1 MPEARAAAMSDDHSV
16 TRVLTILGS
25 GETSPT
31 MVTPHQRLFSRL
43 GPDARAVLLDT
54 PYGFQENAD
63 ELTEKAQ
70 QFFRE
75 SVGRT
80 VEAVTF
86 RSAPAPDPAAHAVE
100 MARLRAA
107 DWIFA
112 GPGSPSYALR
122 TWSGSPVPDALHA
135 RLLEGGA
142 VTFASAAALTLGLV
156 TIPVY
161 EIYKVGEDPHW
172 LEGLDVLGRATG
184 LRAAVVP
191 HWNNAEGGTH
201 DTRFCWQG
209 ERRLTV
215 LESLLPD
222 DAFVLGV
229 DEHTG
234 LVIDLDSGACEVV
247 GRGTVVVRV
256 HGDEWVVPTGETISL
271 EQIAGHGRSAGTA
284 APMAPSGEPAP
295 SAAETED
302 TDAFADLVAQTHG
315 AIGAGDLAGAIA
327 LIMSLDRLGETPAR
341 RTEVQSLLARAAA
354 NAGDRVD
361 VTETVRPLV
370 DLVLALRAQA
380 RAEKRFAESDT
391 IRDGIA
397 AAGIEVRDTPDG
409 VTWEVRR

>member
-1 MPEARAAAMSDDHSV
+1 
-16 TRVLTILGS
+16 
-25 GETSPT
+25 
-31 MVTPHQRLFSRL
+31 MVTPHQKLFARL
-43 GPDARAVLLDT
+43 GTDVSAVLLDS

-70 QFFRE
+70 QYFRE
-75 SVGRT
+75 SVGRD

-86 RSAPAPDPAAHAVE
+86 RSAPPSDPAAHAVE
-100 MARLRAA
+100 MARLRTA

-122 TWSGSPVPDALHA
+122 TWQDTAVPEALHA
-135 RLLEGGA
+135 RLREGGA

-161 EIYKVGEDPHW
+161 EIYKVGQDPYW
-172 LEGLDVLGRATG
+172 LDGLDVFGSATG
-184 LRAAVVP
+184 LRAALVP

-209 ERRLTV
+209 ERRLRV

-222 DAFVLGV
+222 DTFVLGV

-234 LVIDLDSGACEVV
+234 IMIDLDSGACEIV

-256 HGDEWVVPTGETISL
+256 QGDEWVVPSGETISL
-271 EQIAGHGRSAGTA
+271 EQVAAHGTSAGTPAPVASAPA
-284 APMAPSGEPAP
+284 APAYSPDAAVDDALASGDVRSALALVLSELPDDVNDVSTLRSQVARIIAAVGEP
-295 SAAETED
+295 
-302 TDAFADLVAQTHG
+302 
-315 AIGAGDLAGAIA
+315 
-327 LIMSLDRLGETPAR
+327 
-341 RTEVQSLLARAAA
+341 
-354 NAGDRVD
+354 VD

-370 DLVLALRAQA
+370 DLVLELRAQA
-380 RAEKRFAESDT
+380 RAEKRWAESDT
-391 IRDGIA
+391 IRDGMT

-409 VTWEVRR
+409 VEWEVRR

>member
-1 MPEARAAAMSDDHSV
+1 VRHDHRV

-31 MVTPHQRLFSRL
+31 MVTPHQKTFARL
-43 GPDARAVLLDT
+43 GGDVRAVLLDS

-70 QFFRE
+70 QYFRE
-75 SVGRT
+75 SVGRE

-86 RSAPAPDPAAHAVE
+86 RSAPPSDPVQHAEE

-107 DWIFA
+107 DWVFA
-112 GPGSPSYALR
+112 GPGSPTYALR
-122 TWSGSPVPDALHA
+122 TWAGSAVPDALHA
-135 RLLEGGA
+135 RLAEGGA
-142 VTFASAAALTLGLV
+142 VTFASAAALTLGLL

-161 EIYKVGEDPHW
+161 EVYKVGQDPYW
-172 LEGLDVLGRATG
+172 LDGLDVLGAATG

-209 ERRLTV
+209 ERRLKV

-222 DAFVLGV
+222 DVFVLGV

-234 LVIDLDSGACEVV
+234 IVIDLDSGACDIV

-256 HGDEWVVPTGETISL
+256 QGDEWVVPTGETISL
-271 EQIAGHGRSAGTA
+271 EQIAEHGRGSGAGT
-284 APMAPSGEPAP
+284 PAP
-295 SAAETED
+295 VAAAAASADDTFDALAAEANAAVD
-302 TDAFADLVAQTHG
+302 
-315 AIGAGDLAGAIA
+315 AGDVRQALA
-327 LIMSLDRLGETPAR
+327 LILGLDRSASSDAQHAA
-341 RTEVQSLLARAAA
+341 VQSLLARTAAQVA
-354 NAGDRVD
+354 EPVD

-370 DLVLALRAQA
+370 DLLLSLRASA
-380 RAEKRFAESDT
+380 RTDKRWADSDA
-391 IRDGIA
+391 IRDGLA

-409 VTWEVRR
+409 AEWEVRR

>member
-1 MPEARAAAMSDDHSV
+1 MRDDHGV
-16 TRVLTILGS
+16 TRILTILGS

-31 MVTPHQRLFSRL
+31 MVTPHQRTFARL
-43 GPDARAVLLDT
+43 GTDVRAVLLDS

-75 SVGRT
+75 SVGRE

-86 RSAPAPDPAAHAVE
+86 RSAPPQDLAVHAQE
-100 MARLRAA
+100 MAKLRAA

-122 TWSGSPVPDALHA
+122 TWAGSAVPDALHA
-135 RLLEGGA
+135 RLVEGGA

-161 EIYKVGEDPHW
+161 EVYKVGEDPHW
-172 LEGLDVLGRATG
+172 LDGLDVLGRATG

-209 ERRLTV
+209 ERRLKV

-222 DAFVLGV
+222 DTFVLGV

-234 LVIDLDSGACEVV
+234 LVIDLDSGACEIV

-256 HGDEWVVPTGETISL
+256 QGDEWVVPTGETISL
-271 EQIAGHGRSAGTA
+271 EQIAEHGRSTGTA
-284 APMAPSGEPAP
+284 APVA
-295 SAAETED
+295 SATSATTTDED
-302 TDAFADLVAQTHG
+302 DAFATLAAQAHD
-315 AIGAGDLAGAIA
+315 AIGRGDLSGAIA
-327 LIMSLDRLGETPAR
+327 LILSLDRAAATDEQHGQ
-341 RTEVQSLLARAAA
+341 VQSLLARTGAQ
-354 NAGDRVD
+354 AGEAVD
-361 VTETVRPLV
+361 VTESVRPLV
-370 DLVLALRAQA
+370 DLVLELRAQA
-380 RAEKRFAESDT
+380 RAEKRWAESDT
-391 IRDGIA
+391 IRDGLA
-397 AAGIEVRDTPDG
+397 AAGIEVRDNPDG
-409 VTWEVRR
+409 VEWEVRR

>member
-1 MPEARAAAMSDDHSV
+1 MPRI
-16 TRVLTILGS
+16 LTILGS

-31 MVTPHQRLFSRL
+31 MVTPHQRTFARL
-43 GPDARAVLLDT
+43 GPDVRAVLLDS

-70 QFFRE
+70 QYFRE
-75 SVGRT
+75 SVGRE

-86 RSAPAPDPAAHAVE
+86 RKAPVPDPATHAVE

-122 TWSGSPVPDALHA
+122 TWAGSAVPEALHA
-135 RLLEGGA
+135 RLREGGA
-142 VTFASAAALTLGLV
+142 VTFASAAALTLGLL

-161 EIYKVGEDPHW
+161 EVYKVGEDPYW
-172 LEGLDVLGRATG
+172 LDGLDVLGAATG

-209 ERRLTV
+209 ERRLV
-215 LESLLPD
+215 MLEAQLPD

-247 GRGTVVVRV
+247 GKGTVVVRV
-256 HGDEWVVPTGETISL
+256 HGDEWVVPGGQTISV
-271 EQIAGHGRSAGTA
+271 EQIAEHG
-284 APMAPSGEPAP
+284 APSGTVAP
-295 SAAETED
+295 VAPTVADTGDPFEVLAAR
-302 TDAFADLVAQTHG
+302 ADG
-315 AIGAGDLAGAIA
+315 AIEAGDLGAALALVLDLERIAAGDEQR
-327 LIMSLDRLGETPAR
+327 SRVR
-341 RTEVQSLLARAAA
+341 SLLAG
-354 NAGDRVD
+354 AGALSGETVD
-361 VTETVRPLV
+361 VTESVRPLV
-370 DLVLALRAQA
+370 DLVLELRAQA
-380 RAEKRFAESDT
+380 RAEKRWSESDT
-391 IRDGIA
+391 IRDGLV
-397 AAGIEVRDTPDG
+397 AAGIEVRDTPEG
-409 VTWEVRR
+409 VEWEVRR

>member
-1 MPEARAAAMSDDHSV
+1 VPRI
-16 TRVLTILGS
+16 LTILGS

-31 MVTPHQRLFSRL
+31 MVTPHQRTFARL
-43 GPDARAVLLDT
+43 GDRVRGVLLDS

-75 SVGRT
+75 SVGRE

-86 RSAPAPDPAAHAVE
+86 RAAPPTDAAAHAAE

-122 TWSGSPVPDALHA
+122 TWAGSAVPDALHA
-135 RLLEGGA
+135 RLAEGGA

-161 EIYKVGEDPHW
+161 EVYKVGADPFW

-209 ERRLTV
+209 ERRLKV
-215 LESLLPD
+215 LEALLPD
-222 DAFVLGV
+222 EAFVLGV

-247 GRGTVVVRV
+247 GRGTVVVRL
-256 HGDEWVVPTGETISL
+256 HGDEWVVPTGETISV
-271 EQIAGHGRSAGTA
+271 EQIEAHGASSATA
-284 APMAPSGEPAP
+284 APTGGAVGASRPGLSAPRGGVAGSAGADDEP
-295 SAAETED
+295 
-302 TDAFADLVAQTHG
+302 DAFTALSLQAQT
-315 AIGAGDLAGAIA
+315 ALDSGDLAG
-327 LIMSLDRLGETPAR
+327 SLAAVLELHRTASTPSQHAV
-341 RTEVQSLLARAAA
+341 VQSLLARASAA
-354 NAGDRVD
+354 VADPVD
-361 VTETVRPLV
+361 VTEALRPLV

-380 RAEKRFAESDT
+380 RAEKRWAESDT
-391 IRDGIA
+391 IRDGLTG
-397 AAGIEVRDTPDG
+397 AGIEVRDTADG
-409 VTWEVRR
+409 VEWEVRR

>member
-1 MPEARAAAMSDDHSV
+1 MRDDHGV
-16 TRVLTILGS
+16 TRILTILGS

-31 MVTPHQRLFSRL
+31 MVTPHQRTFARL
-43 GPDARAVLLDT
+43 GTDVRAVLLDS

-75 SVGRT
+75 SVGRE

-86 RSAPAPDPAAHAVE
+86 RSAPPQDLAAHAQE

-122 TWSGSPVPDALHA
+122 TWAGSAVPDALHA
-135 RLLEGGA
+135 RLVEGGA

-161 EIYKVGEDPHW
+161 EVYKVGEDPHW

-256 HGDEWVVPTGETISL
+256 HGDEWVVPTGETISV
-271 EQIAGHGRSAGTA
+271 EQIAEHGRSAGT
-284 APMAPSGEPAP
+284 PEPVVPAP
-295 SAAETED
+295 AGA
-302 TDAFADLVAQTHG
+302 TDADEAFAALAAQAHDAVG
-315 AIGAGDLAGAIA
+315 RGDLSEAIA
-327 LIMSLDRLGETPAR
+327 LILSLDRVAATDEQHGT
-341 RTEVQSLLARAAA
+341 VQSLLARTGAQ
-354 NAGDRVD
+354 AGEAVD
-361 VTETVRPLV
+361 VTESVRPLV
-370 DLVLALRAQA
+370 ALVLELRAQA
-380 RAEKRFAESDT
+380 RAEKRWAESDT
-391 IRDGIA
+391 IRDGLA

-409 VTWEVRR
+409 VEWEVRR

>member
-1 MPEARAAAMSDDHSV
+1 VGDDHAV

-31 MVTPHQRLFSRL
+31 MVTPHQKTFARL
-43 GPDARAVLLDT
+43 GADVRAVLLDS

-70 QFFRE
+70 QYFRE

-86 RSAPAPDPAAHAVE
+86 RSAPAPDPVLHAQE

-122 TWSGSPVPDALHA
+122 TWAGSAVPDALHA
-135 RLLEGGA
+135 RLAEGGA
-142 VTFASAAALTLGLV
+142 VTFASAAALTLGLL

-161 EIYKVGEDPHW
+161 EVYKVGEAPRW
-172 LEGLDVLGRATG
+172 LEGLDVVGRATG

-201 DTRFCWQG
+201 DTRFCWLG
-209 ERRLTV
+209 EKRLV
-215 LESLLPD
+215 ALEEQLPEGV
-222 DAFVLGV
+222 FVLGV

-234 LVIDLDSGACEVV
+234 LVIDLDSRACEVV
-247 GRGTVVVRV
+247 GKGTVVVRV
-256 HGDEWVVPTGETISL
+256 HGDEWVLNAGETTTIDEIASHAPGSATSSAPAHVGAVAALDAAAVDTALEAGDVATALALVGELDRAATSDDERGLVRSL
-271 EQIAGHGRSAGTA
+271 IARAGA
-284 APMAPSGEPAP
+284 AVGEP
-295 SAAETED
+295 
-302 TDAFADLVAQTHG
+302 
-315 AIGAGDLAGAIA
+315 
-327 LIMSLDRLGETPAR
+327 
-341 RTEVQSLLARAAA
+341 
-354 NAGDRVD
+354 VD

-370 DLVLALRAQA
+370 EVLLTLRGSA
-380 RAEKRFAESDT
+380 RSEKRWADSDA
-391 IRDGIA
+391 IRDGL
-397 AAGIEVRDTPDG
+397 AGAGVEVRDTADG
-409 VTWEVRR
+409 VEWEVRR

>member
-1 MPEARAAAMSDDHSV
+1 MGNDRSV

-31 MVTPHQRLFSRL
+31 MVTPHQKLFARL
-43 GPDARAVLLDT
+43 GTDVSAVMLDS

-70 QFFRE
+70 QYFRE

-80 VEAVTF
+80 VEAITF
-86 RSAPAPDPAAHAVE
+86 REAPAPDPVAHAIE
-100 MARLRAA
+100 MSRLRAA

-122 TWSGSPVPDALHA
+122 TWSCSAVPEALHA
-135 RLLEGGA
+135 RLREGGA

-161 EIYKVGEDPHW
+161 EVYKVGEDPHW
-172 LEGLDVLGRATG
+172 LEGLDVVGRATG

-209 ERRLTV
+209 ERRLRV
-215 LESLLPD
+215 LEDQLPD
-222 DAFVLGV
+222 DSFVLGV

-234 LVIDLDSGACEVV
+234 LVIDLDTGGAEVV

-256 HGDEWVVPTGETISL
+256 HGDEWIVPTGTTTS
-271 EQIAGHGRSAGTA
+271 IAEIAEHGRSTSSATA
-284 APMAPSGEPAP
+284 APVAQML
-295 SAAETED
+295 AAEAVAPPAAV
-302 TDAFADLVAQTHG
+302 DAALATHDVAQ
-315 AIGAGDLAGAIA
+315 AIA
-327 LIMSLDRLGETPAR
+327 LIGELDRQAATDSERELVR
-341 RTEVQSLLARAAA
+341 SLLARAAA
-354 NAGDRVD
+354 AVSAPVD
-361 VTETVRPLV
+361 VTETLRPLV
-370 DLVLALRAQA
+370 ELLLTLRGQA
-380 RAEKRFAESDT
+380 RDDKRWAESDA
-391 IRDGIA
+391 IRDGLA
-397 AAGIEVRDTPDG
+397 AAEVEVRDTPDG

>member
-1 MPEARAAAMSDDHSV
+1 MARI
-16 TRVLTILGS
+16 LTILGS

-31 MVTPHQRLFSRL
+31 MVTPHQRTFARL
-43 GPDARAVLLDT
+43 GTDVRAVLLDS

-70 QFFRE
+70 QYFRE
-75 SVGRT
+75 SVGRE

-86 RSAPAPDPAAHAVE
+86 RSAPPADAALHAAE

-107 DWIFA
+107 DWVFA

-122 TWSGSPVPDALHA
+122 TWAGSAVPDALHA
-135 RLLEGGA
+135 RLAEGGA
-142 VTFASAAALTLGLV
+142 VTFASAAALTLGLL

-161 EIYKVGEDPHW
+161 EVYKVGDDPSW
-172 LEGLDVLGRATG
+172 LDGLDVLGRATG

-209 ERRLTV
+209 ERRLVV

-256 HGDEWVVPTGETISL
+256 QGDEWVVPTGETISI
-271 EQIAGHGRSAGTA
+271 EQIEAHGRSSATA
-284 APMAPSGEPAP
+284 EPAAVP
-295 SAAETED
+295 AKEGGDVDDDAAAD
-302 TDAFADLVAQTHG
+302 TFDVLAASAQTSLES
-315 AIGAGDLAGAIA
+315 GDVAGA
-327 LIMSLDRLGETPAR
+327 LSVLLELDRTASGGAQR
-341 RTEVQSLLARAAA
+341 AQVQSLLARAGAA
-354 NAGDRVD
+354 VGEPVD
-361 VTETVRPLV
+361 VTEALRPLV

-380 RAEKRFAESDT
+380 RAEKRWAESDT
-391 IRDGIA
+391 IRDGLA
-397 AAGIEVRDTPDG
+397 GAGIEVRDTADG
-409 VTWEVRR
+409 VEWEVRR

>member
-1 MPEARAAAMSDDHSV
+1 MPRI
-16 TRVLTILGS
+16 LTILGS

-31 MVTPHQRLFSRL
+31 MVTPHQRTFARL
-43 GPDARAVLLDT
+43 GAHARGVLLDS

-70 QFFRE
+70 LFFRE
-75 SVGRT
+75 SVGRE

-86 RSAPAPDPAAHAVE
+86 RAAPPTDAGAHAAE

-122 TWSGSPVPDALHA
+122 TWAGSAVPDALHA
-135 RLLEGGA
+135 RLTEGGA

-161 EIYKVGEDPHW
+161 EVYKVGADPYW
-172 LEGLDVLGRATG
+172 LEGLDVVGRATG

-209 ERRLTV
+209 ERRLKV
-215 LESLLPD
+215 LETLLPD

-234 LVIDLDSGACEVV
+234 LVIDLDTGACEVV

-256 HGDEWVVPTGETISL
+256 HGDEWVVPTGETISI
-271 EQIAGHGRSAGTA
+271 EQIEAHGASSATA
-284 APMAPSGEPAP
+284 APVRGAPGASASGDGGAERAGADTEP
-295 SAAETED
+295 
-302 TDAFADLVAQTHG
+302 DAFTALSVQAQT
-315 AIGAGDLAGAIA
+315 ALDSGDLAG
-327 LIMSLDRLGETPAR
+327 SLAAVLELHRTASTPAQDGV
-341 RTEVQSLLARAAA
+341 VQSLLARASAA
-354 NAGDRVD
+354 VADPVD
-361 VTETVRPLV
+361 VTEAVRPLV

-380 RAEKRFAESDT
+380 RAEKRWAESDT
-391 IRDGIA
+391 IRDGLTG
-397 AAGIEVRDTPDG
+397 AGIEVRDTADG
-409 VTWEVRR
+409 VEWEVRR

>member
-1 MPEARAAAMSDDHSV
+1 MPRI
-16 TRVLTILGS
+16 LTILGS

-31 MVTPHQRLFSRL
+31 MVTPHQRTFARL
-43 GPDARAVLLDT
+43 GSDVRAVLLDS

-70 QFFRE
+70 QYFRE
-75 SVGRT
+75 SVGRE
-80 VEAVTF
+80 VDAVTF
-86 RSAPAPDPAAHAVE
+86 RKAPAPDPAAHAVE

-107 DWIFA
+107 DWVFA

-122 TWSGSPVPDALHA
+122 TWAGSAVPEALHA
-135 RLLEGGA
+135 RLREGGA
-142 VTFASAAALTLGLV
+142 VTFASAAALTLGAL

-161 EIYKVGEDPHW
+161 EVYKVGDDPYW
-172 LEGLDVLGRATG
+172 LEGLDVVGQATG

-209 ERRLTV
+209 ERRLV
-215 LESLLPD
+215 MLEDQLPD
-222 DAFVLGV
+222 GAFVLGV

-271 EQIAGHGRSAGTA
+271 EQIAEHGTSTGTA
-284 APMAPSGEPAP
+284 API
-295 SAAETED
+295 AA
-302 TDAFADLVAQTHG
+302 AADPGDPFEALAARADG
-315 AIGAGDLAGAIA
+315 AIDEGDLGSALAMLLDLERIATSDEQRSRVRSLLAGAGA
-327 LIMSLDRLGETPAR
+327 LAGEA
-341 RTEVQSLLARAAA
+341 
-354 NAGDRVD
+354 VD
-361 VTETVRPLV
+361 VTESVRPLV
-370 DLVLALRAQA
+370 ELILELRAQA
-380 RAEKRFAESDT
+380 RAEKRWAESDT
-391 IRDGIA
+391 IRDGLA

-409 VTWEVRR
+409 VEWEVRR